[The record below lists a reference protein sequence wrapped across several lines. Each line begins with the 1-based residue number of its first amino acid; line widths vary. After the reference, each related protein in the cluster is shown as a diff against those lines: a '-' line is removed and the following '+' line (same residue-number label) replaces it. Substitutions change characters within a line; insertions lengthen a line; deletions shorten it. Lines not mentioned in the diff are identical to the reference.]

1 MCPVP
6 VTTLPGVILYA
17 MSPPSTFDPCEE
29 LLPTIVD
36 HYAAVHPD
44 KVYAEYPLSPT
55 SYADGYRKITYRDLA
70 NAVNGIARWLNGQ
83 LGPGTGE
90 KLTYFGPNDL
100 RYPALAIGAVKAGYC
115 MFFTSPRNSIAA
127 HASLLKRLN
136 CKTLISP
143 NPRPAPITAIVEA
156 VDGVQVLEVASVD
169 ELLGEVFPHFPFEK
183 TLATAAAEP
192 LFVIHTSG
200 STGIPNPIIWTN
212 EAGARAMRMAKL
224 KPPEGSES
232 LHLIQEG
239 KRLFMMFPPFHGAGL
254 ASHLVNAIPFG
265 TVLIHLTPAGIPN
278 AASLVEGLKKSPA
291 DGAFI
296 IPSIIHE
303 LSQTPDLLDYCANN
317 LEMIMYAG
325 GDLPQAIGDVVAK
338 RIKVYNQ
345 YGATEVGLLPMVV
358 SNRDVEDWGYSE
370 FHPEQGVEFWPVT
383 GREHELVLV
392 RHPNYE
398 RHQVPFVHE
407 DFKHLQEYNTRDLYV
422 RHPDEKKRHLWR
434 WHARKDDI
442 VVFLNGE
449 KTNPISVEQ
458 YVTARNKRV
467 TGALV
472 AGAQRFQAALIVEAA
487 TDGKVLTPTERA
499 ALLEEIWPSIEET
512 NQEAPAHARISK
524 SHVLFTHPDKPFLRA
539 GKGTVQRAGSL
550 ALYEEELDALYR
562 EAETVAVQ
570 PNGEAVHGPGRNAD
584 REAVK
589 QFVSETIVSLMR
601 WTDLKDEDNIFIR
614 GMDSLQ
620 TITAV
625 RILRHGLEMAAISV
639 PLIYMKPSVSDLTD
653 AIMQLKEDEPV
664 AAQAT
669 KDSRLRERSEM
680 LKYFQDQID
689 QIPKT
694 TPAIRSI
701 DKHSVIL
708 TGSTGVLGTY
718 LLDTLLNNPSVAHIY
733 CLNRRKDS
741 RSAQLES
748 NKTYHLGTTLDFTRI
763 TFLTGDLSK
772 EQFDLPAETYQ
783 TLRDTATVVIHNAW
797 PVNFNLSLSSF
808 TPQLQGIVNLLSF
821 CADAASPP
829 PRLFFMSSISSVMD
843 HQTESGIIPE
853 ASVVTDTPAPNGY
866 AESKYL
872 SEQLLAHA
880 ARKLSLPL
888 SFARVGQIA
897 GAARMPGLW
906 NKAEWFPSLALSSRH
921 IGAIPDAFG
930 PSMNRIDWVPVDL
943 LSEVLVG
950 LALSESDAPGS
961 VEVFHP
967 HNLHPQSWLSIL
979 PAVQKA
985 LSSGRDKELEVI
997 SLGEW
1002 IVRVR
1007 RDMEEKGRA
1016 QDQELERL
1024 LRSNPAVKLLDF
1036 YEGLD
1041 AQNREQS
1048 LQATVFET
1056 SRTAGRSEAL
1066 RAVPAIDKAWIA
1078 KWIGE
1083 WVDASE

>member
-1 MCPVP
+1 
-6 VTTLPGVILYA
+6 
-17 MSPPSTFDPCEE
+17 MSPSSTFDPCEE

-36 HYAAVHPD
+36 HHAALHPD
-44 KVYAEYPLSPT
+44 KVYAEYPISPT
-55 SYADGYRKITYRDLA
+55 SYAEGYRKITCRDLA
-70 NAVNGIARWLNGQ
+70 NAVNGIAGWLLEH
-83 LGPGTGE
+83 LGPGAGE
-90 KLTYFGPNDL
+90 KLTYMGPNDL
-100 RYPALAIGAVKAGYC
+100 RYTALAVGALKAGYC

-143 NPRPAPITAIVEA
+143 NTRPAPIAPIVEA
-156 VDGVQVLEVASVD
+156 VDDLQVLEVASVD
-169 ELLGEVFPHFPFEK
+169 ELLGKAWPHVPYEK
-183 TLATAAAEP
+183 TLATAGAEP

-200 STGIPNPIIWTN
+200 STGIPKPIVWTN
-212 EAGARAMRMAKL
+212 EAGSRAIRMTKVE
-224 KPPEGSES
+224 PPEGYEC
-232 LHLIQEG
+232 LHLMQKG

-254 ASHLVNAIPFG
+254 AGHLFNAIPFG
-265 TVLIHLTPAGIPN
+265 TVMIHLTPVGIPN
-278 AASLVEGLKKSPA
+278 AASLVEGLKQTPA
-291 DGAFI
+291 DGAYI
-296 IPSIIHE
+296 VPSIIYE
-303 LSQTPDLLDYCANN
+303 LSQSPDLLDYCANN
-317 LEMIMYAG
+317 LEMIIYAG
-325 GDLPQAIGDVVAK
+325 GDLPQAIGDIVAK

-345 YGATEVGLLPMVV
+345 YGATEVGLLAMVL

-370 FHPEQGVEFWPVT
+370 FHPELGVEFKHVT
-383 GREHELVLV
+383 DGQYELVLV
-392 RHPNYE
+392 RDPKHDP
-398 RHQVPFVHE
+398 HQVTFLLD
-407 DFKHLQEYNTRDLYV
+407 DFKHLQEYNSSDLFV
-422 RHPDEKKRHLWR
+422 RHPDEKKPHLWR

-442 VVFLNGE
+442 IVFLNGE
-449 KTNPISVEQ
+449 KTNPITMEQ
-458 YVTARNKRV
+458 NVTARNRRV

-472 AGAQRFQAALIVEAA
+472 AGAQRFQAALVVEAA

-499 ALLEEIWPSIEET
+499 ALLEEIWPSIEKT
-512 NQEAPAHARISK
+512 NQETPAHARIAK

-550 ALYEEELDALYR
+550 ALYEEELEALYR

-570 PNGEAVHGPGRNAD
+570 PNGDTVQGPGRNAD

-601 WTDLKDEDNIFIR
+601 WTDLKDDDNIFIR

-664 AAQAT
+664 AAQET
-669 KDSRLRERSEM
+669 RDSRLRERSEM
-680 LKYFQDQID
+680 LKHFQDQID
-689 QIPKT
+689 QIPKP
-694 TPAIRSI
+694 TPAARSTE
-701 DKHSVIL
+701 KHTVIL

-718 LLDTLLNNPSVAHIY
+718 LLDTLLNNPSVAHVY

-748 NKTYHLGTTLDFTRI
+748 NKTCHLGTTLDFTQT

-821 CADAASPP
+821 CAGTASP
-829 PRLFFMSSISSVMD
+829 PRLFFVSSISSVMG
-843 HQTESGIIPE
+843 HPTKSGIIPE
-853 ASVVTDTPAPNGY
+853 ESIVTDTPAPNGY

-880 ARKLSLPL
+880 ASKLSIPL
-888 SFARVGQIA
+888 LLARVGQIA
-897 GAARMPGLW
+897 GAARKSGLW
-906 NKAEWFPSLALSSRH
+906 NRAEWFPSLALSSRH
-921 IGAIPDAFG
+921 VGAIPDTLG

-943 LSEVLVG
+943 LSEVLAG
-950 LALSESDAPGS
+950 LALSESFAPGS

-967 HNLHPQSWLSIL
+967 HNLHPQLWVSIL
-979 PAVQKA
+979 PAVQKE

-997 SLGEW
+997 PLGEW

-1016 QDQELERL
+1016 QDEDLETL
-1024 LRSNPAVKLLDF
+1024 LRSNPAVKLLEF

-1041 AQNREQS
+1041 VQGKEQS
-1048 LQATVFET
+1048 SLANVFET

-1066 RAVPAIDKAWIA
+1066 RAVPAIDKECIA